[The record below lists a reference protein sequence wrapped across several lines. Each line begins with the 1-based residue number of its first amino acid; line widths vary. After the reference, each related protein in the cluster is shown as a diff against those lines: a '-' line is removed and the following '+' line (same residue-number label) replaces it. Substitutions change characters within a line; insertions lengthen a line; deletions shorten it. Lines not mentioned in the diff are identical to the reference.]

1 MDFWIPLLG
10 GALGAA
16 LINGVFAFFKLRHDK
31 LTEHGQWLRDQQ
43 LTAYADLVDSTQ
55 AAMQWVS
62 SAHKIESRQARND
75 AGLAMMAS
83 TKAGQLVMLAPTAT
97 LNAANDMINS
107 LHDIAGQVSTHGYPP
122 GSPEFD
128 VLFANFANKQ
138 RMFNG
143 RCRTDFLAP
152 K

>member
-16 LINGVFAFFKLRHDK
+16 IINGVFAFFKLKHDK
-31 LTEHGQWLRDQQ
+31 LAEHGQWLRDQQ
-43 LTAYADLVDSTQ
+43 LTAYADLADSTQ

-62 SAHKIESRQARND
+62 SAHNIDSRQARSD
-75 AGLAMMAS
+75 TGLAMLALP
-83 TKAGQLVMLAPTAT
+83 KAGQLVMLAPSAT
-97 LNAANDMINS
+97 LNAANDMITS
-107 LHDIAGQVSTHGYPP
+107 LHDIAGQVSAHGYAP

-128 VLFANFANKQ
+128 VLFANFANKT
-138 RMFNG
+138 RIFNG
-143 RCRTDFLAP
+143 RCRADFRAP